1 MTRGLCFRPAVPV
14 PIIAGY
20 LLGKYP
26 PLSPAVRQV
35 LLFSH
40 MLHKLNNKW
49 TEEKQLLLYLLQYMY
64 TDRSHF
70 VFLQL
75 LGAEKY
81 LAITSELANQCV
93 RKVQYYSLV
102 WCMYILMGFV
112 LLERGTVIHVQFM
125 SCTEEHNTLK
135 RGAVQVLL
143 NF

>member
-1 MTRGLCFRPAVPV
+1 MPKTCLILVFRPKVSFRKGKGCSSIGKTMTRGLCFRPAVPV

-26 PLSPAVRQV
+26 PLSPTVRQV

-49 TEEKQLLLYLLQYMY
+49 TKEKQLLLYLLQYMY

-75 LGAEKY
+75 LGGE
-81 LAITSELANQCV
+81 
-93 RKVQYYSLV
+93 
-102 WCMYILMGFV
+102 
-112 LLERGTVIHVQFM
+112 
-125 SCTEEHNTLK
+125 
-135 RGAVQVLL
+135 
-143 NF
+143 